1 MVIFGSVVCVIEG
14 RDSDSVAAA
23 GITLLGTF
31 AHTYVHKPFS
41 PSPFPLPD
49 ILIDP
54 PTHTWPLRGRGE
66 RGTKNLRVH
75 GMGWVTSDC

>member
-1 MVIFGSVVCVIEG
+1 MVIFGSVVSVIEEG

-41 PSPFPLPD
+41 PSPFPCL
-49 ILIDP
+49 
-54 PTHTWPLRGRGE
+54 
-66 RGTKNLRVH
+66 
-75 GMGWVTSDC
+75 TS